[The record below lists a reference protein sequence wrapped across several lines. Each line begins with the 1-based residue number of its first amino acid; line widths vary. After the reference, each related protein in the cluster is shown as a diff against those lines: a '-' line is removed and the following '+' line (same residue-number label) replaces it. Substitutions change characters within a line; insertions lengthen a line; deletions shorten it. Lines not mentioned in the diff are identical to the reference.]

1 MLSCF
6 DIFLPCTHVKISKLV
21 TCLQARCQQVVFA
34 WLVASYQGLWKK
46 LLTTCN
52 NLVNIVRLGA
62 RVSRLCL
69 GNFSAVNPKQEC
81 KNL

>member
-6 DIFLPCTHVKISKLV
+6 DILL
-21 TCLQARCQQVVFA
+21 LQQVVFA

-52 NLVNIVRLGA
+52 NLVNIVT

-69 GNFSAVNPKQEC
+69 VNFSAVNPKQEC